1 MKKTVIYWSALALTA
16 ASLLTACSA
25 DDDLMQQGEGK
36 LALSATLS
44 GDLDVVS
51 RADADQLRELY
62 GESLTVWLTKPGSG
76 PVRQYE
82 GIDNIPSGPVTM
94 PVGSYVAEA
103 WAGDSVSA
111 SFDKKYFKAF
121 QEFSVTAG
129 ATEQLNINCKIANV
143 VASVVYLDGVD
154 DLLKDYTL
162 EVGNTKGSVVFEGKD
177 SRKGYFMMPKD
188 ETSLTVKLNGT
199 TLNGKA
205 YTQSATIADVKGTT
219 EYVINIKPGNG
230 TVDQIGGAYFD
241 ITVDATEIDVNDE
254 FVITLAPQIK
264 GIGFDINTP
273 VTGEQGKIGR
283 RSVYITATEQLS
295 TVILES
301 EALTAY
307 LGGYN
312 RLDLINAEAAYLDN
326 LRGAGITVSKV
337 TADDGRLT
345 NIRVNFEEAYTNA
358 LTNGTFTYLFKATD
372 GDTSNEA
379 TLTIEVSDAPVQV
392 LPVNAAELSY
402 TSVTL
407 RANILKAPTAVVSRA
422 GEKLGFNYRKA
433 GEASWT
439 FVEGAVEGSVMTAVI
454 NSLTND
460 TDYEYQAVYDDF
472 TTSVMTFATL
482 AYPQLPNAGFEDWC
496 MSGKVQLICASED
509 QMWWDSGNHGSA
521 TMGVT
526 LTGPDETLKHS
537 GRYSARLRSQYVG
550 LGFAGAFAAGNLFT
564 GHFIGTENVTYG
576 ILGWGRSFDFK
587 SRPKALTGWVKYT
600 PGQVVSGNNKGSG
613 DHIAV
618 GEMDRGI
625 IYVAL
630 LTDDLTTQGDNAY
643 QEWPVVVRTKGPKL
657 FDKAGANVVAYGELV
672 FNEATTGDGM
682 VQFNIPIEAVNSSLS
697 EAYIMIVA
705 SASIY
710 GDYYQG
716 GEGSTMWLDDL
727 KLVY

>member
-1 MKKTVIYWSALALTA
+1 MKKTIIYWSALALTA

-25 DDDLMQQGEGK
+25 DDDLLQQGEGK

-51 RADADQLRELY
+51 RADADGLRELY

-82 GIDNIPSGPVTM
+82 GIDNLPSGPVTM
-94 PVGSYVAEA
+94 PAGNYVAEA

-154 DLLKDYTL
+154 ELLKDYTL

-177 SRKGYFMMPKD
+177 TRKGYFMMPKD
-188 ETSLTVKLNGT
+188 DKNLTVKLNGT
-199 TLNGKA
+199 TLNGKP

-230 TVDQIGGAYFD
+230 TVDGIGGAYFD
-241 ITVDATEIDVNDE
+241 ISVDATEIDVNDE

-273 VTGEQGKIGR
+273 VTGEMGKIGR

-295 TVILES
+295 TVVLES
-301 EALTAY
+301 EALSAY
-307 LGGYN
+307 LGGYS

-326 LRGAGITVSKV
+326 LRNAGITVSKV
-337 TADDGRLT
+337 TAADGRLT

-379 TLTIEVSDAPVQV
+379 TLTIDVSDAPVQS
-392 LPVNAAELSY
+392 LPVNGSEISY

-407 RANILKAPTAVVSRA
+407 RANILKAPTAVVASRA

-433 GEASWT
+433 GEAAWT
-439 FVEGAVEGSVMTAVI
+439 FVEGTVEGSVMSAVI

-472 TTSVMTFATL
+472 TTGVMTFATL
-482 AYPQLPNAGFEDWC
+482 AYPQLPNAGFEEWC
-496 MSGKVQLICASED
+496 KSGKVQLICASEAD
-509 QMWWDSGNHGSA
+509 MWWDSGNHGSA
-521 TMGVT
+521 TMSKT
-526 LTGPDETLKHS
+526 LTEPDGSIKHS
-537 GRYSARLRSQYVG
+537 GQYSARLRSQYVG
-550 LGFAGAFAAGNLFT
+550 LGIIGAFAAGNLFS
-564 GHFIGTENVTYG
+564 GHFLGTEETTKG
-576 ILGWGRSFDFK
+576 ILGWGRPFDFK
-587 SRPKALTGWVKYT
+587 ARPTALTGWVKYT
-600 PGQVVSGNNKGSG
+600 PAAADKNGAG
-613 DHIAV
+613 DKIAQ

-625 IYVAL
+625 IYIAL
-630 LTDDLTTQGDNAY
+630 LTDDKTTQGEVDIY
-643 QEWPVVVRTKGPKL
+643 PEWPVVVRTKGPKL
-657 FDKAGANVVAYGELV
+657 FDETAANVVAYGKLE
-672 FNEATTGDGM
+672 FNEATPGDGM
-682 VQFNIPIEAVNSSLS
+682 IQFNIPIEAVNSSLS

-727 KLVY
+727 KLIY